1 MGIEK
6 GWEFRI
12 WDLGLGI
19 SDLNN
24 AMNHELSTMNF
35 MNRESSNVNNKDMN
49 NE

>member
-1 MGIEK
+1 MRRIGNL
-6 GWEFRI
+6 EF
-12 WDLGLGI
+12 GI

-24 AMNHELSTMNF
+24 AMNHELSTMDF